1 MRSPTFPVKG
11 DKTVPQSGG
20 LLTSLPSPVPARTQ
34 RVMGPGGGRAVQQ
47 PEPGVAL
54 PNMETEQGDVSHV
67 AAVEAAERAA
77 TLQLVRKV

>member
-1 MRSPTFPVKG
+1 MFPVKG
-11 DKTVPQSGG
+11 DKAVPQSGG
-20 LLTSLPSPVPARTQ
+20 LLTSLPSPVPKITQ

-54 PNMETEQGDVSHV
+54 PSHV

-77 TLQLVRKV
+77 TLQSVRKV